1 MSSYYRMCSLTV
13 GNKRHTMSRVRMFS
27 YYRMCSLTIECV
39 LLLWNVSSY
48 YTMCSLTMECNAFVI
63 ALLDKEIVAKLRRER
78 GHEHCCGPD
87 ATEDCRLEVPL
98 HLYVSTHIPACILRF
113 VGTRSLSR
121 THVYAHTC
129 TNTHQC
135 TYTQVYT
142 HTRTYTHT
150 HTNRSSQSPSRRRGA
165 IRSSRWT
172 CCVCV

>member
-1 MSSYYRMCSLTV
+1 
-13 GNKRHTMSRVRMFS
+13 
-27 YYRMCSLTIECV
+27 
-39 LLLWNVSSY
+39 
-48 YTMCSLTMECNAFVI
+48 MCSLTMECNAFVI

-98 HLYVSTHIPACILRF
+98 HLYVSTHIPACILRY

-121 THVYAHTC
+121 THIYAHTC

-150 HTNRSSQSPSRRRGA
+150 HTQTGPRKALQGKGA
-165 IRSSRWT
+165 LSGHLAGPVV
-172 CCVCV
+172 CVCECVCVRVCIRVCVCTHLCVWC